1 MKLWGWDEIQKRQE
15 VPERTEET
23 DIMSSRPEAK
33 GKSGTVQEKDDDVI
47 RKNDIITLT
56 DDKGNEIDFE
66 FLDMIDYSS
75 KQYAVL
81 IPSDEAADQV
91 VIFEVEDADAEDNV
105 LTPVNDPDLAMA
117 VFNLFKDR
125 NREYYDFS

>member
-1 MKLWGWDEIQKRQE
+1 
-15 VPERTEET
+15 
-23 DIMSSRPEAK
+23 MSSKPETN
-33 GKSGTVQEKDDDVI
+33 GKSGTVPEKDGDVV
-47 RKNDIITLT
+47 RRNDIITLT

-125 NREYYDFS
+125 NREYYDFT